1 MNIKRDIAFDITGVN
16 IDFVPLTNQN
26 LENTLLNIDQNG
38 TLDFRV
44 RRLYSHLGINYNRV
58 ATGSDTFLVRSEL
71 VDDILTMKIL

>member
-1 MNIKRDIAFDITGVN
+1 MNTKRDIAIDITEAN
-16 IDFVPLTNQN
+16 IDFVPLTK
-26 LENTLLNIDQNG
+26 NIDQNG